1 MSGPITIE
9 SSRKKGADMGYGI
22 QRKLVAGSMLNV
34 RASSSYGIFQ
44 PKKYPLPPMPLMGKP
59 SIAVLKLEAWSWNDM
74 GAEKALLDAYPSN
87 IAIL

>member
-1 MSGPITIE
+1 VPGVSINGIRGEGEEGQLVSITIE
-9 SSRKKGADMGYGI
+9 SSRKKGADVGYGI

-59 SIAVLKLEAWSWNDM
+59 SIAVLELEAWS
-74 GAEKALLDAYPSN
+74 
-87 IAIL
+87 